1 MHFGAIECARTV
13 CASMCWGG
21 VHSSAVYMQ
30 AVALQCTQ
38 LCCFINEYAAY
49 RQVGAR
55 NELYDK
61 LMVENDLR

>member
-1 MHFGAIECARTV
+1 
-13 CASMCWGG
+13 MCWGG

-55 NELYDK
+55 NELYGKFVWLKMIRDS
-61 LMVENDLR
+61 